1 VQSFTVRMPL
11 LMATSA
17 FGLARRRWS
26 SAQQCYLHCL
36 PVHVPALRLVYWQA
50 AVFAQRPDL
59 LVRIG
64 HVRLCGNRH
73 GLGVCDVIYRRLFI
87 LRRHCCPAQP
97 VVIREIPG
105 AAHADLYYLCP
116 TLQSLATPYLAVKLN
131 DKKTILAWIILF
143 VNKFVDQLVH
153 LVVNICDI
161 RTPY

>member
-11 LMATSA
+11 LTATSA

-87 LRRHCCPAQP
+87 LRRYCCPAQP

-116 TLQSLATPYLAVKLN
+116 TLQSLATPYLAVN
-131 DKKTILAWIILF
+131 
-143 VNKFVDQLVH
+143 
-153 LVVNICDI
+153 
-161 RTPY
+161 